1 MDNIWKPV
9 SIDIRKKCDSHQDP
23 LLVGA
28 DYRIS
33 VTVFGCFYI
42 KWSGNGKS
50 VSMENGNRYTP
61 EWLEYEPKW
70 NQELQG
76 PGATC
81 QGIKMSTIN
90 DVSRLAGVSKATVSR
105 VLSGSRGVKEASR
118 LAVLKAVDELNYR
131 PNVIAQ
137 SLLSQSTGCIGV
149 ICAQDN
155 INQTTGYLYAL
166 EKHLSQHQ
174 KHLLLRFANT
184 KAEVMSALDELS
196 CGLCDDI
203 LIIGARFPLQ
213 IDQENVILV
222 DCMETNNVNSI
233 QYDHA
238 FAAETACNF
247 LASQGRRQIA
257 LIHPHGSGFADQ
269 VLLGYKHGLEKN
281 FLPFNRNLVFMDATS
296 SSVAL
301 QELLN
306 NASTVNFNALL
317 VADEQEAQRV
327 IPQLQAFNRSVP
339 GDIMVFSLA
348 GSLHLPGIPTIP
360 AIEYSM
366 DAMAAR
372 IVTWLNEKTQMLGS
386 YVLRGD
392 LIIPDV
398 RR

>member
-1 MDNIWKPV
+1 M
-9 SIDIRKKCDSHQDP
+9 
-23 LLVGA
+23 
-28 DYRIS
+28 
-33 VTVFGCFYI
+33 
-42 KWSGNGKS
+42 
-50 VSMENGNRYTP
+50 
-61 EWLEYEPKW
+61 
-70 NQELQG
+70 
-76 PGATC
+76 
-81 QGIKMSTIN
+81 MSTIN

-196 CGLCDDI
+196 CGLCDDV
-203 LIIGARFPLQ
+203 LIIGARFPLN
-213 IDQENVILV
+213 ISQENVILV
-222 DCMETNNVNSI
+222 DCLEAGDDVTSI
-233 QYDHA
+233 QFDHS
-238 FAAETACNF
+238 FATETACNY
-247 LASQGRRQIA
+247 LISQNRRQIA
-257 LIHPHGSGFADQ
+257 LIHPEGMGFSEQ
-269 VLLGYKHGLEKN
+269 VLLGYKHALEKN
-281 FLPFNRNLVFMDATS
+281 FLPFNRNLVFMEATS

-306 NASTVNFNALL
+306 NASTLNFNALL
-317 VADEQEAQRV
+317 VADEQQAQRV
-327 IPQLQAFNRSVP
+327 IPQLQAFNKSVP
-339 GDIMVFSLA
+339 EDIMIFSLA

-366 DAMAAR
+366 DAMAAQ
-372 IVTWLNEKTQMLGS
+372 LAE
-386 YVLRGD
+386 
-392 LIIPDV
+392 
-398 RR
+398 